1 MSIRNIAICL
11 IEHDNKLFVGEG
23 RDAVK
28 GDTFYRP
35 LGGGI
40 EFGELAAQTAIRE
53 FKEELNA
60 DIQVLAYCHTLENIF
75 EFNGKQ
81 GHQIVIV
88 LQARFVDPAFYDRDN
103 FACIDDNGG
112 FVAKWI
118 DKDEFYAG
126 RKILYPI
133 GLVEYLKGR
142 GGANKGCE

>member
-1 MSIRNIAICL
+1 M
-11 IEHDNKLFVGEG
+11 KGE
-23 RDAVK
+23 
-28 GDTFYRP
+28 TFYRP

-60 DIQVLAYCHTLENIF
+60 DIEILSYCSTLENIF
-75 EFNGKQ
+75 EFNGTK

-88 LQARFVDPAFYDRDN
+88 LMARFVDPAFFAQDN
-103 FACIDDNGG
+103 IDCVDDNGG

-126 RKILYPI
+126 RKILYPS
-133 GLVEYLKGR
+133 GLVEFLKGR
-142 GGANKGCE
+142 